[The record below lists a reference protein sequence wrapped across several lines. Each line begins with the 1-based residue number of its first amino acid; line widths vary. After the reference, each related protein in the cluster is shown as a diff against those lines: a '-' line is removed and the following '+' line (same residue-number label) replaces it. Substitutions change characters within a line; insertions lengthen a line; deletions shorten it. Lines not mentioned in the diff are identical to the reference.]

1 MELNREKQIEEMT
14 KEICDIECKG
24 MKCDYCDHY
33 GCEYRMTAEALYNV
47 GYRKASDV
55 AREIVDILKA
65 AGIDKWRYP
74 VIAEIEKKY
83 TEGEG

>member
-1 MELNREKQIEEMT
+1 MNRDKQIAEMQLVMLNAIHHRYFNT
-14 KEICDIECKG
+14 DGVKANNENEFLKQ
-24 MKCDYCDHY
+24 
-33 GCEYRMTAEALYNV
+33 AEALYNA

-55 AREIVDILKA
+55 AREIIDILKS

-83 TEGEG
+83 TEGER